1 MRVRGQ
7 FGENRPK
14 ARHIEK
20 STRLT
25 PKFYAPLGGES
36 PVGNVGKRS
45 EKEALDEA
53 CRRDEPPEDDRR
65 KNQIQP
71 DAHERAK
78 HSTFLSM
85 MGATEKLVRP

>member
-1 MRVRGQ
+1 MGVRGKV
-7 FGENRPK
+7 R
-14 ARHIEK
+14 EK
-20 STRLT
+20 SAEGASHRKVNALHAEILR
-25 PKFYAPLGGES
+25 PHRGES

-71 DAHERAK
+71 DAHERVK